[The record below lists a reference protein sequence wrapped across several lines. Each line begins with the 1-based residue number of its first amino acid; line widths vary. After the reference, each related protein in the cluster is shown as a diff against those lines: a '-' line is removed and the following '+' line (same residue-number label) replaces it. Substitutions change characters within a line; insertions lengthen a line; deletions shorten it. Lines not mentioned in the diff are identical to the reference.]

1 MRIADLDFHLVE
13 VPRTGQLP
21 PVRSLL
27 VRLSTDDGLDGWGEG
42 AVTWRPNELLPRRE
56 FILPSLAGR
65 SVFDVEDLH
74 TVEALASPPLRAAV
88 EMACWDLVGK
98 ISAQPLC
105 RLWGGEYRQRIPVA
119 ARLNGRWPARLAW
132 MARELGGHG
141 HLAQVIELTGEA
153 ALDPQIVSE
162 VREAAGEGVQLRI
175 DAQAKLTSDAARKF
189 CRDIEGQQVQCLID
203 PLATHELHPLAAL
216 AGQTNVPLCVW
227 RSVRSPA
234 DLLNVVRYEAA
245 THAVIDPEQLGGI
258 SAARACMQI
267 GAAAGL
273 TLMLGSR
280 PSLGL
285 ATAAMLH
292 LASAMPGLT
301 AAHESSYH
309 HLSGDVLTEPLMVT
323 DGMMTVPQCA
333 GLGVDV
339 DRAKVEQYS
348 IA

>member
-13 VPRTGQLP
+13 VPRTDQLP

-27 VRLSTDDGLDGWGEG
+27 VRLATDDGLEGWGEG
-42 AVTWRPNELLPRRE
+42 AVSWRPNELLQRRD

-65 SVFDVEDLH
+65 SVFDVEELH
-74 TVEALASPPLRAAV
+74 AVEALASPPLRAAV

-98 ISAQPLC
+98 ITGQPLC

-119 ARLNGRWPARLAW
+119 ARLTGRWPARLAW
-132 MARELGGHG
+132 MARELSGHG
-141 HLAQVIELTGEA
+141 YLAQIIELTGEA
-153 ALDPQIVSE
+153 ALDRQIVNE

-175 DAQAKLTSDAARKF
+175 DAQAKLTNDAARSF
-189 CRDIEGQQVQCLID
+189 CREIEGQQVQCLID
-203 PLATHELHPLAAL
+203 PLTTHELQQIAAL
-216 AGQTNVPLCVW
+216 ARQTSVPLCAW
-227 RSVRSPA
+227 RTVRSPA
-234 DLLNVVRYEAA
+234 DLLNVVRCEAG

-258 SAARACMQI
+258 SAARACIQI

-292 LASAMPGLT
+292 LAAATPGLT

-309 HLSGDVLTEPLMVT
+309 RLSGDILAEPLAVVN
-323 DGMMTVPQCA
+323 GMMTVPQCA
-333 GLGVDV
+333 GLGVEV
-339 DRAKVEQYS
+339 DRAQIERYS
-348 IA
+348 LA